1 MLSDWSYAIYNLFG
15 FTFKDPNH
23 LECYYCFGHAGTEHD
38 DCDVDEYGEKV
49 VCQMHDPRE
58 PNYGDVCFVGHTGLI
73 MFYSFTLLFR
83 LYLLLNS

>member
-1 MLSDWSYAIYNLFG
+1 MFIRLIVRNLQFIW
-15 FTFKDPNH
+15 FSFKDPNR

-73 MFYSFTLLFR
+73 IFSLSDFHISTIFI
-83 LYLLLNS
+83 NAS

>member
-1 MLSDWSYAIYNLFG
+1 M
-15 FTFKDPNH
+15 
-23 LECYYCFGHAGTEHD
+23 ECYYCFGHAGTEHD

-73 MFYSFTLLFR
+73 TIPLT
-83 LYLLLNS
+83 LYLNWEKNPQLK